1 MTQHV
6 DRAHPGEVASAG
18 KLVLSRLP
26 PGQGRIPA
34 DGPSL
39 KLILEGEIR
48 YEFDGRAVVV
58 RAGQYLYLDA
68 GSSCLV
74 SNRGTTIGLCIGVP
88 TLPLAHHMAMED
100 GHDPL
105 LGRSLVLSTRASAM
119 GRALECYG
127 RRIANDPALGNALA
141 GEMVATVE
149 YAIAEPLGESR
160 AAIDGLKAAKPST
173 RHELYRRLER
183 ARGFLHDHDH
193 RGVTLGEMA
202 LVAGLSQFH
211 LARYFKAAFGQAPI
225 TYHRDLRLARAAEML
240 RGGHSVAAAAEA
252 IGYSDQVALSHAFR
266 RRYGAPPQSWIQQ
279 RLASQGRGESSNLGQ
294 HLVGHAPA
302 LQLS

>member
-1 MTQHV
+1 VDGKFSIMSQHV
-6 DRAHPGEVASAG
+6 DRADHSQVASAG

-26 PGQGRIPA
+26 AGQGRISA

-48 YEFDGRAVVV
+48 YEFDGRALVV

-74 SNRGTTIGLCIGVP
+74 TNRGTTIGLCIGVP
-88 TLPLAHHMAMED
+88 TLPLAASETQD

-119 GRALECYG
+119 GRALETYG

-141 GEMVATVE
+141 GDLVATVE

-160 AAIDGLKAAKPST
+160 AAIDALKAAKPAT

-193 RGVTLGEMA
+193 CNVTLGEMA
-202 LVAGLSQFH
+202 SVAGLSQFH
-211 LARYFKAAFGQAPI
+211 LARYFKAAFGRAPI
-225 TYHRDLRLARAAEML
+225 SYHRDLRLMRAAELL
-240 RGGHSVAAAAEA
+240 REGHSVAAAAEA
-252 IGYSDQVALSHAFR
+252 TGYSDQVALSHAFR
-266 RRYGAPPQSWIQQ
+266 RRYGAPPQSWTQQ
-279 RLASQGRGESSNLGQ
+279 RLAS
-294 HLVGHAPA
+294 
-302 LQLS
+302 

>member
-6 DRAHPGEVASAG
+6 DQAQPGQVASAG

-39 KLILEGEIR
+39 KLILEGEIC
-48 YEFDGRAVVV
+48 YEFDGRVVV
-58 RAGQYLYLDA
+58 VGAGQYLWLDA

-74 SNRGTTIGLCIGVP
+74 TNRGAITGLCIGVRS
-88 TLPLAHHMAMED
+88 LPLAHGRTGED

-105 LGRSLVLSTRASAM
+105 LGRSLVLSTRASRM
-119 GRALECYG
+119 GRTLDYYG
-127 RRIANDPALGNALA
+127 RQIARDPALGDALA
-141 GEMVATVE
+141 GELIASVE
-149 YAIAEPLGESR
+149 YAIAEPLAASR

-173 RHELYRRLER
+173 RRELYRRLER
-183 ARGFLHDHDH
+183 ARGFLHEHDH

-202 LVAGLSQFH
+202 SVAGLSQFH

-225 TYHRDLRLARAAEML
+225 TYHRDLRLARAAELL

-279 RLASQGRGESSNLGQ
+279 RLAS
-294 HLVGHAPA
+294 
-302 LQLS
+302 

>member
-1 MTQHV
+1 MSQHV
-6 DRAHPGEVASAG
+6 DRADHSQVASEG

-26 PGQGRIPA
+26 AGQGRISA

-74 SNRGTTIGLCIGVP
+74 TSRGTTVGLCIGVP
-88 TLPLAHHMAMED
+88 TLNLADGGQTVD

-119 GRALECYG
+119 GRALETYG
-127 RRIANDPALGNALA
+127 RRIANDPALGDALA
-141 GEMVATVE
+141 GDLVATVE

-160 AAIDGLKAAKPST
+160 AAIDALKAAKPAT

-183 ARGFLHDHDH
+183 ARGFLHDHDD
-193 RGVTLGEMA
+193 RNVTLSEMA
-202 LVAGLSQFH
+202 SVAGLSQFH
-211 LARYFKAAFGQAPI
+211 LARYFKAAFGRAPI
-225 TYHRDLRLARAAEML
+225 SYHRDLRLTRAADLL
-240 RGGHSVAAAAEA
+240 REGHSVAAAAEA
-252 IGYSDQVALSHAFR
+252 TGYSDQVALSHAFR
-266 RRYGAPPQSWIQQ
+266 RRYGAPPQSWAQQ
-279 RLASQGRGESSNLGQ
+279 RLAS
-294 HLVGHAPA
+294 
-302 LQLS
+302 

>member
-1 MTQHV
+1 MNHHV
-6 DRAHPGEVASAG
+6 DRAHLAPVASAG

-26 PGQGRIPA
+26 AGEGRIPA
-34 DGPSL
+34 EGPSL

-58 RAGQYLYLDA
+58 RAGEYLYLDA

-74 SNRGTTIGLCIGVP
+74 TNRGMTIGLCIGVP
-88 TLPLAHHMAMED
+88 RLPIPGFGEGEEA
-100 GHDPL
+100 HDPV

-119 GRALECYG
+119 GRTLEHYA

-141 GEMVATVE
+141 GDLVATVE

-160 AAIDGLKAAKPST
+160 AAIDALKAAKPKT

-183 ARGFLHDHDH
+183 ARGFLHDHDD
-193 RGVTLGEMA
+193 RNVTLGEMA
-202 LVAGLSQFH
+202 SVAGLSQFH

-225 TYHRDLRLARAAEML
+225 SYHRDLRLSRAAGLL
-240 RGGHSVAAAAEA
+240 RDGHSVASAAEA
-252 IGYSDQVALSHAFR
+252 TGYSDQVALSHAFR
-266 RRYGAPPQSWIQQ
+266 RRYGAPPQSWTQQ
-279 RLASQGRGESSNLGQ
+279 RLAS
-294 HLVGHAPA
+294 
-302 LQLS
+302 